1 MAKMGGKRGWGVI
14 VGWGWL
20 MVAQIVSGCPQT
32 AGSNA
37 AAAPRTLNVAAA
49 TPETAREPDGQV
61 FRQIE
66 DPSTGDLWLLVRD
79 PNRPA
84 GPGRL
89 VLARQL
95 MKMQRAISSGPVQPL
110 FAAVRPVIHTGDALI
125 VEEHT
130 GVVDARLEAVALEPA
145 VKGAH
150 LKARLKIGGKVVRVV
165 AVSPGHASFAP
176 EGEVAP

>member
-1 MAKMGGKRGWGVI
+1 MKRELRAI
-14 VGWGWL
+14 AGWGWL
-20 MVAQIVSGCPQT
+20 LVAPVVSARAQT
-32 AGSNA
+32 TDSA
-37 AAAPRTLNVAAA
+37 AVVPITTRVVAA
-49 TPETAREPDGQV
+49 TPETALEPDGQV

-79 PNRPA
+79 PSRPA

-89 VLARQL
+89 VLARQQ
-95 MKMQRAISSGPVQPL
+95 MKTQRAISTGPVQPL
-110 FAAVRPVIHTGDALI
+110 TAAVRPVIHSGDAVI
-125 VEEHT
+125 VEELT

-145 VKGAH
+145 AKGAQF
-150 LKARLKIGGKVVRVV
+150 KARLKIGGKLVRVV